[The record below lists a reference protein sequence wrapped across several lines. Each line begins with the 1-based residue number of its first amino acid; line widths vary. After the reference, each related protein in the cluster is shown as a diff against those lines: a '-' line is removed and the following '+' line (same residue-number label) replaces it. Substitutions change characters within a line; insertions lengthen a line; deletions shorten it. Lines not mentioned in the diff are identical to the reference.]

1 MAGVVD
7 KTPRT
12 LSLFDSISRGPL
24 VLELAIED
32 RDTID
37 ELCAYPAGPER
48 ESFALNALRIG
59 VLALR
64 QARGRIDV
72 DMLQQ
77 ETQRLLASLQVQ
89 LDAHANQT
97 HDQLAGALKDY
108 FDPESGRFHERVQR
122 LVKQDGDLEQLLR
135 RQIGGTD
142 SELAKTLVAHVGEQS
157 PLLKLLDPNQSKGLL
172 QVLRETVEAQL
183 TAQRNQ
189 VLREFS
195 LDNKEGA
202 LARLVA
208 ELSAGNGEITKALG
222 EKIDTVVR
230 EFSLDEENS
239 ALSRLV
245 RNVDRAQRT
254 ISNEFS
260 LDNETSAL
268 SRLAGILDSTRQ
280 AIDGQLT
287 LDGETSS
294 LARLRRELLLI
305 LETHAK
311 TNNEFQSEV
320 KVTLAQMTAR
330 REEAARSTRHGLAF
344 EEAVCSF
351 TEYLCRQ
358 NGDIAER
365 TGLHTGLIKNCKVGD
380 CVIELGP
387 DSAAPGA
394 KIAIEAKEDA
404 SCSLAKAREEIEL
417 ARKNRDA
424 QIGLFVLSR
433 QSAPE
438 GFEDVGRYG
447 DDVFVVW
454 DPDDAATNVHLKA
467 GLTIARALCIRGE
480 RQREAQTADFE
491 TITEAILEVEKQANF
506 LGEITTA
513 TNTIRSQNEKISER
527 VRKTRSSLER
537 QVETLRERIADL
549 KQCCGGSGE

>member
-7 KTPRT
+7 GSPRT
-12 LSLFDSISRGPL
+12 RSLFDPIAPRPM
-24 VLELAIED
+24 VLELSIED
-32 RDTID
+32 RDTLD
-37 ELCAYPAGPER
+37 ELSAYPAGPER
-48 ESFALNALRIG
+48 EQFALNALRIG

-64 QARGRIDV
+64 QARGRMDV
-72 DMLQQ
+72 DLLQQ
-77 ETQRLLASLQVQ
+77 ETGRMLESLQMQ
-89 LDAHANQT
+89 LDAHAKGT
-97 HDQLAGALKDY
+97 HDQLAGALKEY

-135 RQIGGTD
+135 RQIGGAD

-157 PLLKLLDPNQSKGLL
+157 PLLKILDPNQSKGLL
-172 QVLRETVEAQL
+172 QLLRETVEAQL
-183 TAQRNQ
+183 TAQRNS

-195 LDNKEGA
+195 LDNKDGA

-254 ISNEFS
+254 ISSEFS

-294 LARLRRELLLI
+294 LARLRRELISI
-305 LETHAK
+305 LETQTK
-311 TNNEFQSEV
+311 SNSEFQSEV

-330 REEAARSTRHGLAF
+330 REEAARSTRHGLVF

-351 TEYLCRQ
+351 TEFLCRQ

-365 TGLHTGLIKNCKVGD
+365 TGLQTGLIKNRKVGD

-387 DSAAPGA
+387 ESAAPGA
-394 KIAIEAKEDA
+394 KIVIEAKEEA
-404 SCSLAKAREEIEL
+404 NWTLAKVREEIEL

-424 QIGLFVLSR
+424 QIGLFILSR
-433 QSAPE
+433 QSAGD
-438 GFEDVGRYG
+438 GFEEVARYG
-447 DDVFVVW
+447 NDVLVVW
-454 DPDDAATNVHLKA
+454 DPDDATTNVHLKA

-480 RQREAQTADFE
+480 KQREAQTADFE
-491 TITEAILEVEKQANF
+491 TITEAILEVERQSGF
-506 LGEITTA
+506 LGEITKA
-513 TNTIRSQNEKISER
+513 TDSIRSQSDKIADRIRIS
-527 VRKTRSSLER
+527 RSSLER
-537 QVETLRERIADL
+537 QVEMLRERIADL
-549 KQCCGGSGE
+549 KQCCGGGGN

>member
-1 MAGVVD
+1 
-7 KTPRT
+7 
-12 LSLFDSISRGPL
+12 
-24 VLELAIED
+24 
-32 RDTID
+32 
-37 ELCAYPAGPER
+37 
-48 ESFALNALRIG
+48 LRIG

-72 DMLQQ
+72 DLIRQ
-77 ETQRLLASLQVQ
+77 ETQRLLLSLQTQ
-89 LDAHANQT
+89 LDVHARQS
-97 HDQLAGALKDY
+97 HEQLAGALKDY
-108 FDPESGRFHERVQR
+108 FDPESGRFHERVER
-122 LVKQDGDLEQLLR
+122 LVRQDGDLEQLLR
-135 RQIGGTD
+135 RQIGGGD
-142 SELAKTLVAHVGEQS
+142 SELAKTLVSHVGEQS
-157 PLLKLLDPNQSKGLL
+157 PLLRLLDPNQSKGLL
-172 QVLRETVEAQL
+172 AVLRETVEAQL
-183 TAQRNQ
+183 TAQRNS

-202 LARLVA
+202 LARLVG

-222 EKIDTVVR
+222 EKIDAVVR

-254 ISNEFS
+254 IASEFS

-294 LARLRRELLLI
+294 LARLRRELVSI

-311 TNNEFQSEV
+311 ASNEFQSEV

-351 TEYLCRQ
+351 LEYLCGQ

-365 TGLHTGLIKNCKVGD
+365 TGLQTGLIKNRKVGD

-387 DSAAPGA
+387 DSAAAGA
-394 KIAIEAKEDA
+394 RIVIEAKEEA
-404 SCSLAKAREEIEL
+404 GWTVAKAREHMDL

-424 QIGLFVLSR
+424 AIGLFVLSR
-433 QSAPE
+433 QSAGE
-438 GFEDVGRYG
+438 GFKELDRYG
-447 DDVFVVW
+447 DDVLLVW
-454 DPDDAATNVHLKA
+454 DPDDTATDLNLKA
-467 GLTIARALCIRGE
+467 GLTIARALSIRGQ
-480 RQREAQTADFE
+480 RQSQAQTADFE
-491 TITEAILEVEKQANF
+491 AIVEAILEVEKQAGF
-506 LGEITTA
+506 LGEISKA
-513 TNTIRSQNEKISER
+513 TEAIRSQNDKIAER
-527 VRKTRSSLER
+527 ARISRTSLER

-549 KQCCGGSGE
+549 KQCCSGEKADS